1 MFLPRFLRPD
11 LQSTVPAS
19 APSRRLSVESLRGP
33 PGAGL
38 VRVRL
43 KCPGASGRQAAQP
56 AAKLL
61 RPHTTVV
68 RTGSPASPSPASLQP
83 RQILPLPTCSSRPA
97 RHPQPRHTSPSPPS
111 LPTPAI
117 PSLGGSS
124 GPGAPWAWV
133 QSYTLRRQLEPRG
146 DWATGPGGGTRSPA
160 PGRSPLTSEPI
171 LNAAPGAAGRLL
183 SAPQAKHTAGHG
195 IRWVLASRTLR
206 PPGLPWK
213 SLRGGGARPAGTSP
227 AATGLGQGNV

>member
-19 APSRRLSVESLRGP
+19 APSRRHSVASESLRGS

-38 VRVRL
+38 VRVLLR
-43 KCPGASGRQAAQP
+43 CPGASGRQAAQP

-117 PSLGGSS
+117 PSRGGSS
-124 GPGAPWAWV
+124 GPGKRGAGQERRRGGSVGVGPVLYPPEAPG
-133 QSYTLRRQLEPRG
+133 TPRG
-146 DWATGPGGGTRSPA
+146 LGSGPGRRGPQSRS
-160 PGRSPLTSEPI
+160 
-171 LNAAPGAAGRLL
+171 
-183 SAPQAKHTAGHG
+183 
-195 IRWVLASRTLR
+195 WTLFFD
-206 PPGLPWK
+206 L
-213 SLRGGGARPAGTSP
+213 
-227 AATGLGQGNV
+227 

>member
-83 RQILPLPTCSSRPA
+83 RQILPLPTCSSLSFPHLHSNA
-97 RHPQPRHTSPSPPS
+97 INPDAHSSCEPSPQTHQVIRLDPS
-111 LPTPAI
+111 APTSWPAHYY
-117 PSLGGSS
+117 PSPGNLKSLLTGSS
-124 GPGAPWAWV
+124 CFHPC
-133 QSYTLRRQLEPRG
+133 
-146 DWATGPGGGTRSPA
+146 
-160 PGRSPLTSEPI
+160 
-171 LNAAPGAAGRLL
+171 
-183 SAPQAKHTAGHG
+183 
-195 IRWVLASRTLR
+195 
-206 PPGLPWK
+206 
-213 SLRGGGARPAGTSP
+213 SLRLFPT
-227 AATGLGQGNV
+227 